1 MEDWQYGS
9 DPQVKGKSPIQAFLQ
24 RKRKSEVFEKFFSPL
39 LLVIGLSPS
48 PALFQLEILSHSPLS
63 RIYAFLFFWARLWCS
78 LAITSTR

>member
-1 MEDWQYGS
+1 MEEKAQYKPS
-9 DPQVKGKSPIQAFLQ
+9 CKGNAKAKSL
-24 RKRKSEVFEKFFSPL
+24 KKFFSPL